1 MSDRAWQRL
10 LFATCALAAL
20 TLILDLRIML
30 VENTDLGARFGP
42 TKTPFVERVLS
53 VEPNSNAAVLRPGDL
68 VDARA
73 MTPAQRYV
81 WVHVIPYGTRVT
93 LHVTRDHAQRSVT
106 LVNDRRAIPPWDNWV
121 VFASMAWI
129 LLFALLFT
137 WRSPASAQARVLALM
152 LALFVLGIDLEP
164 GNWVSPVAALDL
176 AFGIAGFVFFAAS
189 IAMLATYALLFAQPP
204 SALRKSLAACAYGAA
219 ALWILAAGVVAVGTW
234 TGNLDPYAALS
245 SPFWPLA
252 TAVLPFLTPLL
263 CVLAALAA
271 TRGAERQRLTWA
283 ALSFGTLYVVMLIG
297 GILWLVTRTPDYG
310 LWHVVVDAAT
320 FVAPLGLTY
329 ALLSRR
335 LLDITFVVNRAA
347 VFTVVS
353 IVIVGAFV
361 LVEWAVQEWA
371 RAAGPAANIAV
382 SAALALALGLSV
394 RFIHVR
400 VEHVLDNV
408 LFRKRHEDQR
418 AIRAFAR
425 EAAYITDEATLLERT
440 RAVLEAHADA
450 SFVTIALDDGA
461 GHYGIAGEND
471 PAIVALRTWHEVLD
485 LHAAASALRG
495 EFAYPM
501 VARGRL
507 VGALVLGPKRSGE
520 AYAPDESESIA
531 QLALGVGAALDVLSA
546 KKEDSLAA
554 LVEAVRALP
563 DAIAA
568 RLSDARGLPAD

>member
-1 MSDRAWQRL
+1 MSTRGWQRL
-10 LFATCALAAL
+10 LFGICALAAL

-30 VENTDLGARFGP
+30 VENTNLGARFGP

-68 VDARA
+68 VDTRA
-73 MTPAQRYV
+73 MTPTQRYL
-81 WVHVIPYGTRVT
+81 WVNFIPYGMRVT
-93 LHVTRDHAQRSVT
+93 LHVTRDGAQRSIV
-106 LVNDRRAIPPWDNWV
+106 LVNNRRTIPPWHNWV
-121 VFASMAWI
+121 VFASMVWI

-152 LALFVLGIDLEP
+152 LALFVLGLDLEP
-164 GNWVSPVAALDL
+164 GNWVSPLAALDL
-176 AFGIAGFVFFAAS
+176 ALGIAGFAFFAAS
-189 IAMLATYALLFAQPP
+189 TAMLATYALLFAQPP
-204 SALRKSLAACAYGAA
+204 SALRKTLAACAYGAA
-219 ALWILAAGVVAVGTW
+219 ALWILAEGVLAVGTW
-234 TGNLDPYAALS
+234 TGNLDPYTALS

-263 CVLAALAA
+263 CVLATLAA
-271 TRGAERQRLTWA
+271 TRGTDRQRLTWA
-283 ALSFGTLYVVMLIG
+283 ALSFGTLYVVLLIG
-297 GILWLVTRTPDYG
+297 GILWLVTRNPAYG
-310 LWHVVVDAAT
+310 FWQVVVNAST
-320 FVAPLGLTY
+320 FVAPLGLVY

-335 LLDITFVVNRAA
+335 LLDVAFVINRAA

-353 IVIVGAFV
+353 IVVVGVFV

-394 RFIHVR
+394 RYIHAR
-400 VEHVLDNV
+400 IEHVLDNV
-408 LFRKRHEDQR
+408 IFRKRHEDQR

-440 RAVLEAHADA
+440 RNVLEQHADA

-461 GHYGIAGEND
+461 GHYGSVGEND
-471 PAIVALRTWHEVLD
+471 PAIVAMRTWHEVLD
-485 LHAAASALRG
+485 LHTVQSTLRG

-507 VGALVLGPKRSGE
+507 VGALALGPKRSGE
-520 AYAPDESESIA
+520 SYAPDESESIA

-546 KKEDSLAA
+546 KREDSLAA

-563 DAIAA
+563 DAIAE
-568 RLSDARGLPAD
+568 RLSALSSRA